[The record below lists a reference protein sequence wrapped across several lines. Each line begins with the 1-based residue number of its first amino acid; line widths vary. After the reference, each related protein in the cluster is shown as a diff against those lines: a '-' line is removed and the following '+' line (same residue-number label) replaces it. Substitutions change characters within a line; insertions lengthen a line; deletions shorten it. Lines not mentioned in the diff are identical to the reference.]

1 VIFCRLSLEELTRI
15 WESLREPYRLSVCYL
30 IRVTRI
36 DSRRT
41 PQTGLVLD
49 RAAGFGQGPPA
60 AIAAS

>member
-30 IRVTRI
+30 VRVTRI

-41 PQTGLVLD
+41 PESGLVVE
-49 RAAGFGQGPPA
+49 RSAGFTDDPRAVA
-60 AIAAS
+60 AT